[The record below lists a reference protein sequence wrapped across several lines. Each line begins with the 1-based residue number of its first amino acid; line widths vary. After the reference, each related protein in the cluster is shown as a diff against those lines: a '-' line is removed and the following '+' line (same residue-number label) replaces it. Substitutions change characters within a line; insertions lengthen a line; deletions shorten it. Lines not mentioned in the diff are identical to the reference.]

1 MSAEVIVSF
10 GADQDVRFV
19 VEALSDPHEARAWLD
34 AEFLALGCEPLRA
47 SGKVLVA
54 DKLLSVADAAGI
66 GRLQDPTW
74 GPAFA
79 RAAAGAT
86 QRTMLRIDLPGHS
99 VNY

>member
-10 GADQDVRFV
+10 GADQDVRFA
-19 VEALSDPHEARAWLD
+19 VEALMDSFEARAWLD
-34 AEFLALGCEPLRA
+34 GEFLALGCEPMRA

-66 GRLQDPTW
+66 DRFRDPIW

-79 RAAAGAT
+79 RAAAGAA